1 MRNEAKVFN
10 PSDFGLSNDDLFQE
24 SLVQAV
30 VVASGGEVLG
40 RIKFQKLVYLLD
52 KLGLSS
58 GFKFSYHHY
67 GPYSSGLSTATDI
80 AKAFGLIDED
90 FRQRKSDGAR
100 YSVFSKK
107 NSSTLKSK
115 VDFFSNESIRSAI
128 GLINTTS
135 STIVELAATAYWLKF
150 EESIEDWSSEIVR
163 RKGTKVDEGR
173 LGRAVRLLEDLKLP
187 IAD

>member
-1 MRNEAKVFN
+1 MKNEAKVFN
-10 PSDFGLSNDDLFQE
+10 PLDFGLSNDDVFQE

-30 VVASGGEVLG
+30 IVASGGEVLG

-67 GPYSSGLSTATDI
+67 GPYSAELSSAADS
-80 AKAFGLIDED
+80 AKAFGLIDEE

-107 NSSTLKSK
+107 NSSTLEPK
-115 VDFFSNESIRSAI
+115 VDFFSDENITSAI
-128 GLINTTS
+128 KLINTTS
-135 STIVELAATAYWLKF
+135 STIVELAATAYWLKI
-150 EESIEDWSSEIVR
+150 EESIVDWSSEIVR
-163 RKGTKVDEGR
+163 RKGTKVGDGR
-173 LGRAVRLLEDLKLP
+173 LEKAVNLLEELNLP
-187 IAD
+187 IA